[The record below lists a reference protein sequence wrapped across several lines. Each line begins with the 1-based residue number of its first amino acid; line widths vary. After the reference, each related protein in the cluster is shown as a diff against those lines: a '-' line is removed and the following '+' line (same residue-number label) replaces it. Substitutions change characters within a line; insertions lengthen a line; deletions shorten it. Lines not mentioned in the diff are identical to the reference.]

1 MAGYNN
7 NLTLHETGHTFT
19 ELEDRLKAV
28 TWDWQI
34 DGDETTSQS
43 NLDKIRSAQA
53 AYNAIR
59 RDQGGLGKSEP
70 GKPAFDKDVLIRV
83 HELWNKYA
91 NHAFA
96 IEEVEIPRSIGSIT
110 D

>member
-70 GKPAFDKDVLIRV
+70 VL
-83 HELWNKYA
+83 L
-91 NHAFA
+91 A
-96 IEEVEIPRSIGSIT
+96 IIFESLNSESVEISKRKL
-110 D
+110 